1 VDYIITKKEDG
12 SVSCTIGVLDLLT
25 LTNWR
30 MEINLPKD
38 KAFFTTQSFWYNST
52 PTEQPYYHWMN
63 VGLKVSG
70 NLEYIY
76 PGNKYIGHEGEYN
89 DWPINKDNGKN
100 ISFYNNNNFGT
111 YKSYHVFG
119 KYTNFF
125 GTYWHDDDYGMVR
138 YSNHDDKAGKKI
150 WIWGLSRQG
159 MIWEKYLTDTDQQY
173 TEVQSGKLFNQN
185 AEKST
190 FTPFKHVN
198 FSPYSTDTWKEYWYA
213 VNKTK
218 GMVEASVYGALNM
231 VQNNGWL
238 KIMFCPVQQIND
250 AIEIKVGNKII
261 YSKQVSL
268 APTINFVDSVKYNP
282 AQGDYAVSIGGVKL
296 NYSSA
301 SSSNVLSRPVESP
314 SNFDWN
320 NANGFYIKGKEFMD
334 QKLYDQAEAALA
346 TSLKMDSNYLPAL
359 VKMSSLQ
366 YRNHNYNSALVLV
379 KKALSIDTH
388 DGSANYY
395 YGIINAA
402 LGNTVDA
409 KDGFDLATLS
419 AEYKTGAYT
428 ELAKLY
434 LAEKNYSNVIDYTNK
449 ALTYNAINIAALQ
462 LQAIA
467 FRYTNDQIN
476 YDKTIKIIKSYDPL
490 NHFVNFDAYYKLR
503 HSAAYDEQKINQALR
518 SFNNL
523 IQNEQPFETYLQIAN
538 DYYNVGLLNEA
549 EQVLAICPANTL
561 VKYWLAYIHAKQ
573 NKTFKT
579 DLDAA
584 NSAAPDFVFPFRNLD
599 FDVFE
604 WATKQSSHWKP
615 KYYLALLLKD
625 RNKVAQSKAIFTS
638 LQGEPDYA
646 PFFIYDRNYTV

>member
-1 VDYIITKKEDG
+1 
-12 SVSCTIGVLDLLT
+12 
-25 LTNWR
+25 
-30 MEINLPKD
+30 
-38 KAFFTTQSFWYNST
+38 
-52 PTEQPYYHWMN
+52 
-63 VGLKVSG
+63 
-70 NLEYIY
+70 
-76 PGNKYIGHEGEYN
+76 
-89 DWPINKDNGKN
+89 
-100 ISFYNNNNFGT
+100 
-111 YKSYHVFG
+111 
-119 KYTNFF
+119 
-125 GTYWHDDDYGMVR
+125 
-138 YSNHDDKAGKKI
+138 
-150 WIWGLSRQG
+150 
-159 MIWEKYLTDTDQQY
+159 
-173 TEVQSGKLFNQN
+173 
-185 AEKST
+185 
-190 FTPFKHVN
+190 
-198 FSPYSTDTWKEYWYA
+198 

-250 AIEIKVGNKII
+250 AIEIKVGEKII
-261 YSKQVSL
+261 FSKQVSL
-268 APTINFVDSVKYNP
+268 APTINFIDSVKYNP
-282 AQGDYAVSIGGVKL
+282 TQGDYAVSIGGVKL

-462 LQAIA
+462 LSAIKGA
-467 FRYTNDQIN
+467 FFSPKPFGYMRSHGEGLLIKTLKNSNAIDEMLDLIN
-476 YDKTIKIIKSYDPL
+476 ERGRSTAPLLFNESFVKKTIARIRFASIREMLNSGNLEIPTTWSYKCINLLQRL
-490 NHFVNFDAYYKLR
+490 NGKVSKKLLIFIAY
-503 HSAAYDEQKINQALR
+503 
-518 SFNNL
+518 
-523 IQNEQPFETYLQIAN
+523 
-538 DYYNVGLLNEA
+538 
-549 EQVLAICPANTL
+549 
-561 VKYWLAYIHAKQ
+561 
-573 NKTFKT
+573 
-579 DLDAA
+579 
-584 NSAAPDFVFPFRNLD
+584 
-599 FDVFE
+599 
-604 WATKQSSHWKP
+604 
-615 KYYLALLLKD
+615 LLLRPFD
-625 RNKVAQSKAIFTS
+625 ILYVIYYRAKA
-638 LQGEPDYA
+638 
-646 PFFIYDRNYTV
+646 FIKANWL